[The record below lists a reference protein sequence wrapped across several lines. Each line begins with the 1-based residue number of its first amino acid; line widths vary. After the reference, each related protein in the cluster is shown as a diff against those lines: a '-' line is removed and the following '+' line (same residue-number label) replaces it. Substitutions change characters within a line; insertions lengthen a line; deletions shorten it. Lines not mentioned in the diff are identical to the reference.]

1 MIIDVKDSVSKF
13 GAMDQSTKASGLV
26 TWQMAK
32 DASQT
37 PAGMFTKDSGL
48 TVSQMATEDTFTIR
62 DLLLK
67 ANGNRINSVDTELK
81 LGQMA
86 QNTKDNMQ
94 IA

>member
-1 MIIDVKDSVSKF
+1 MIIDEKDLVNKF

-32 DASQT
+32 EGSQT
-37 PAGMFTKDSGL
+37 PAVMSMKDSGL
-48 TVSQMATEDTFTIR
+48 TVSQMATDDTFTIR

-67 ANGNRINSVDTELK
+67 ANGNRINSVDMELK

-86 QNTKDNMQ
+86 QNTKGNMLT
-94 IA
+94 A